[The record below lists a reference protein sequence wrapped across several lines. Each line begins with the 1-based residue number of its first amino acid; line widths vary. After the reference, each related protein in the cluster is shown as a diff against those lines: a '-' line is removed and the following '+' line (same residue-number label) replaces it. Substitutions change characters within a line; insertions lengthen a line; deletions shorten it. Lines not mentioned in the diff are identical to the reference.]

1 MQPQQK
7 ITWFAELWYDKR
19 IFEFLNQPLSNL
31 VVTKNY
37 TLSKLL
43 QLKLK
48 GTKSIL
54 NFSAVKQKRRL
65 YKSKTSCISSC
76 LLIVI
81 LITYRFGFMPYLIA
95 SPLLFNSCM
104 APSTAMS
111 HSVRHILGDPFVHP
125 RTCSVAFCHTS
136 FITFHLLS
144 TLSVSNTSSF
154 LFATT
159 PANSCLTLRSLSFHI
174 LSLVCAFF
182 FFLVA
187 SLMMTSPTRK

>member
-1 MQPQQK
+1 MSTMQPQQK

-111 HSVRHILGDPFVHP
+111 HYASVI
-125 RTCSVAFCHTS
+125 
-136 FITFHLLS
+136 LLS
-144 TLSVSNTSSF
+144 THVLVLLPS
-154 LFATT
+154 AI
-159 PANSCLTLRSLSFHI
+159 P
-174 LSLVCAFF
+174 LSLHSICYLHCQFQIPHLFSLLPPQQIPVLHCA
-182 FFLVA
+182 LSA
-187 SLMMTSPTRK
+187 SIF